1 MPYTSK
7 LIYVT
12 LDYIE
17 CMAFFRFYMDGA
29 PIIRIEISCDTE
41 LLDTNISDI
50 LDEIG
55 VSYVIYWRCNN
66 ERVTFAERITR
77 AIR

>member
-1 MPYTSK
+1 
-7 LIYVT
+7 
-12 LDYIE
+12 
-17 CMAFFRFYMDGA
+17 MDGA

>member
-1 MPYTSK
+1 
-7 LIYVT
+7 
-12 LDYIE
+12 
-17 CMAFFRFYMDGA
+17 MDGA

-55 VSYVIYWRCNN
+55 VSYVILYIL
-66 ERVTFAERITR
+66 EV
-77 AIR
+77 